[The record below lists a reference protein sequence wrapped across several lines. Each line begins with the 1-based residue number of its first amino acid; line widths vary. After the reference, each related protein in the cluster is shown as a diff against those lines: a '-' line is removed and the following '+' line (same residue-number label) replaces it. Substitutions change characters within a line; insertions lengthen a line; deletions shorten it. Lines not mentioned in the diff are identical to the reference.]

1 MHCFAVNIENFTN
14 LKYHILQKKIV
25 LSIICIKC
33 GSKDKKIFKEEE
45 SIEILK
51 ILDLIKVGLSSS
63 KKNYFYL
70 LQ

>member
-14 LKYHILQKKIV
+14 LKYHILQKKLV